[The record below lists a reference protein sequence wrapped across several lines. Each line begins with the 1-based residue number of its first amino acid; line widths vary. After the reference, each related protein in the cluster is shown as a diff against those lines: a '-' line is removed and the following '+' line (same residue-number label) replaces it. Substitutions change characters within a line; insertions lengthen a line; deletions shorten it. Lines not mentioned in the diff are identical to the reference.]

1 MAPAARR
8 GGDDPPYL
16 TRYVRSFSFER
27 KDSTFNPSFVISI
40 PLTKPRTVCACQPV
54 SSTISGSVAPWEA
67 TLDLDR
73 LLKLKRRQRER
84 VEARASELIA
94 EGERQADADRR
105 AALEELAAYD
115 EELGI

>member
-1 MAPAARR
+1 M
-8 GGDDPPYL
+8 
-16 TRYVRSFSFER
+16 
-27 KDSTFNPSFVISI
+27 
-40 PLTKPRTVCACQPV
+40 
-54 SSTISGSVAPWEA
+54 ISGSVAPWEA